1 MASNET
7 PTLIGPTMNMAPVKN
22 KLVSAK
28 NKVVENKTKILGTV
42 AVVST
47 TVVVLQQIGIRSLN
61 AFLDEKGLSD
71 EYYHMDELDE
81 N

>member
-1 MASNET
+1 
-7 PTLIGPTMNMAPVKN
+7 MNMAPVKN

-61 AFLDEKGLSD
+61 DYLDEKGLSD
-71 EYYHMDELDE
+71 EYYHMDELEE